1 MAEDTPPPGREHDNG
16 AHESARHL
24 DHESRRSG
32 EWTGRRLGDFQLLE
46 RLGAGGMADVYR
58 AYDTILQREV
68 AVKVLASP
76 LADDPNYVARFRTE
90 ARRVAALSHPHLVPI
105 YQAGEGEVNGQH
117 LLYLVMPLLQGSL
130 HDLLRREGRLP
141 YAEAVWL
148 VLQAAEGLEA
158 AHRIGLV
165 HRDVKPENILLDAE
179 GQALVADFGVAR
191 AMGDAGQHSDTTG
204 SGVVLGT
211 PEYMAP
217 EQLRGGRVDQRV
229 DIYGLGAVLYVL
241 LTGTLPFSGA
251 TPYDVTTQALH
262 GPLVPPTA
270 YAPAIPPALEQVVL
284 TAMARN
290 ADDRYASM
298 ADFALAAR
306 RAVSQ
311 QSAGDLSLAAG
322 MAGMTTTLPMPPH
335 AWSSPRSLV
344 LGAYRSRRWILSA
357 VLAAAIV
364 LASLGGAVVALQH
377 RGQDPGSAPNAPGS
391 GPLAQTSPTSTG
403 SLFPGQTPL
412 TTPLTTP
419 RATSTVR
426 IRPTSTPVATATA
439 APQSTLTITPTP
451 LVLTPSPQ
459 NAKTCIATQTVR
471 NNTSDTVGWTWQQ
484 PKIGGLH
491 FQIDGGP
498 TVDWPPTTTNAPP
511 GGHNTLVVTAD
522 CKPTSVSY
530 AVLVKDSLGG
540 QYTFVMT
547 LQ

>member
-1 MAEDTPPPGREHDNG
+1 
-16 AHESARHL
+16 
-24 DHESRRSG
+24 
-32 EWTGRRLGDFQLLE
+32 
-46 RLGAGGMADVYR
+46 
-58 AYDTILQREV
+58 
-68 AVKVLASP
+68 
-76 LADDPNYVARFRTE
+76 
-90 ARRVAALSHPHLVPI
+90 
-105 YQAGEGEVNGQH
+105 
-117 LLYLVMPLLQGSL
+117 
-130 HDLLRREGRLP
+130 
-141 YAEAVWL
+141 
-148 VLQAAEGLEA
+148 
-158 AHRIGLV
+158 
-165 HRDVKPENILLDAE
+165 
-179 GQALVADFGVAR
+179 
-191 AMGDAGQHSDTTG
+191 
-204 SGVVLGT
+204 
-211 PEYMAP
+211 MAP
-217 EQLRGGRVDQRV
+217 EQLRGGDIDQRV

-335 AWSSPRSLV
+335 AWSSARSVV
-344 LGAYRSRRWILSA
+344 LGGQRSRRW
-357 VLAAAIV
+357 VLAAALVAAIV

-412 TTPLTTP
+412 ATPLTTP
-419 RATSTVR
+419 VATPRATSAAR
-426 IRPTSTPVATATA
+426 GQPTHTPGATATA

-471 NNTSDTVGWTWQQ
+471 NNTNSTVGWTWEK
-484 PKIGGLH
+484 PAIGGFH
-491 FQIDGGP
+491 FQIDGKPAVGWP
-498 TVDWPPTTTNAPP
+498 TATTNAPA
-511 GGHNTLVVTAD
+511 GGQNTLVVTAD
-522 CKPTSVSY
+522 CKPTPVSY
-530 AVLVKDSLGG
+530 AILVKDSLGG
-540 QYTFVMT
+540 QYAFVMT